1 MNSNNGENKEQ
12 VICKNCGAVPGEEA
26 MFCTVCGSFIDRTPE
41 YAKAEIET
49 PVPASDLTHQ
59 TTDQYFSQQQE
70 YAYQYQPETFG
81 NIDYQSDIGTAQP
94 TETYASDAGYQ
105 NYSETAQ
112 TAETYESGAGYQNYN
127 QTMQPAEA
135 YGYDAGNQNYAYPA
149 EEPIQYQLNT
159 QQPVKKKS
167 KKKLII
173 ILSSVLLV
181 AIAAAIIIPLSIK
194 ASKQAKYDDAIL
206 LMESGSYAEAQTIFA
221 GLGDFE
227 DSADKALFCKNSA
240 TYEDAIADLE
250 NEDYENARAKF
261 FGLGS
266 FKDSPGKVQYCDYFI
281 SYGEAEG
288 LFNSGDYEAA
298 RDIYNLLPADLFPDA
313 MEKYDLCLNKKAY
326 IDAEGLYNEGKFYDA
341 YLAFEELGD
350 FEDASERQL
359 QCVQPFP
366 GTAAT
371 YQNEEYS
378 STDLSLKISPYNDG
392 NRNYLKIYTDTD
404 VLVCCVA
411 IEVGDTARISLPA
424 GNYKI
429 KRAFGTG
436 EWFGETDM
444 FGDEGTYF
452 LMINSNE
459 DTEYFYLEYGGDYI
473 LTIGAPGYVPGNP
486 VGEENEDRNTF

>member
-1 MNSNNGENKEQ
+1 MNSNNDENKEQ
-12 VICKNCGAVPGEEA
+12 VICKNCGAVPGEGA

-41 YAKAEIET
+41 YTEAVIET
-49 PVPASDLTHQ
+49 PAPASDFTQ
-59 TTDQYFSQQQE
+59 QATEPYFSQQQE
-70 YAYQYQPETFG
+70 YVYNHQPETYESVA
-81 NIDYQSDIGTAQP
+81 DYQSNIETAQP
-94 TETYASDAGYQ
+94 AEIYGNDAGYQ
-105 NYSETAQ
+105 NY
-112 TAETYESGAGYQNYN
+112 
-127 QTMQPAEA
+127 A
-135 YGYDAGNQNYAYPA
+135 YRA

-181 AIAAAIIIPLSIK
+181 AIAAAIIIPISIK
-194 ASKQAKYDDAIL
+194 TVKQGKYDDAIL
-206 LMESGSYAEAQTIFA
+206 LMESGSYADAETIFA

-227 DSADKALFCKNSA
+227 DSADKALFCKNSK
-240 TYEDAIADLE
+240 TYEDAIANLE
-250 NEDYENARAKF
+250 NEDYENAKAKF
-261 FGLGS
+261 FSLGS

-281 SYGEAEG
+281 SYGEAED
-288 LFNSGDYEAA
+288 LFNSEDYTAA
-298 RDIYNLLPADLFPDA
+298 KEIYNQLPADLFPDA
-313 MEKYDLCLNKKAY
+313 MEKYDYCVNKEYYLA
-326 IDAEGLYNEGKFYDA
+326 AEALYNQGKYYDA
-341 YLAFEELGD
+341 YLAFGELED
-350 FEDASERQL
+350 FEDSAERRP

-378 STDLSLKISPYNDG
+378 SYDLSLKIVPYDDG
-392 NRNYLKIYTDTD
+392 SRNYLKIYTDTD

-411 IEVGDTARISLPA
+411 IERGDTAYISLPE

-452 LMINSNE
+452 VMINSNE
-459 DTEYFYLEYGGDYI
+459 DSEYFHLEYGGDYI
-473 LTIGAPGYVPGNP
+473 LTIGSAGYVPGDP
-486 VGEENEDRNTF
+486 VGEEYEDRNTF